1 MDFNPAEL
9 GRQAV
14 ESSLGK
20 SQDPQINQVLDSIRT
35 SYTTDKK
42 FTQNPE
48 WFTPDTGLW
57 GNTGMRS
64 DYRGSSEEKIYDI
77 EDAYAKLR
85 DGSYVAKYDTYKS
98 GRNNAEYA
106 AANQSTGEKWLNGIT
121 KFAGQIGTGIVGGTI
136 GVVDGVYE
144 GIKQG
149 SFRATYDNDFS
160 NYLDDLNEKLDYK
173 LPNYVSQEERDMSFF
188 ESMGTANFWAK
199 DVLGGAAFTV
209 SAIGSEAIWA
219 WATGGMSLATTAAR
233 LAPKITRI
241 LGAESKIAR
250 GLKAYGEMAKAKAL
264 VSQPVVKTYLNA
276 KLPTGM
282 ATAFGKAGEFANVA
296 RFTYTSAGF
305 EAGMEARTY
314 IREMKD
320 HFEQNFEV
328 KNGRKPTQEEIQE
341 FNENLTSSANS
352 LYGFNVA
359 IVGSSNL
366 LTIGRLF
373 DMKSPLSASS
383 KWVNSRLFGIGLEE
397 SAGKVAAKTAS
408 KLQNVAKYSW
418 GIGKSPLI
426 EGVWEEGM
434 QSVGSNTAKNWI
446 NSTYDPKY
454 LGTTMDV
461 GDAFTQGLS
470 DTYGTKEGMKEVG
483 IGMIVGLLTGTGINL
498 KTYGSLKGELKG
510 EEKKV
515 DNIVEFYDKYYSP
528 NNIAETLAYSGR
540 VQAAN
545 ENADKAAKKG
555 DFTGGELARQ
565 SAIIAQ
571 ASHAFN
577 LDYLDETIE
586 RTEAGIRNI
595 GNDVLMKEY
604 GVDEQGAEDLKEKLV
619 QEYKTT
625 VKSYEKNRNYTEYI
639 LGKDFTKNER
649 EEFKDLGLSMKQ
661 IKDAVAYELTLG
673 EKVHDFSNDLLTAIK
688 QKTGETLLGK
698 EMSDTLNIEDI
709 LLKAG
714 KETKKEATKKEKELV
729 ALDREKEALEREYK
743 EVEKTLFN
751 TVEPEAKKAFLAK
764 ADGIRARIS
773 ELDTNIENLTKEYTT
788 LIKTANMKNP
798 FGKNVDDVLI
808 SAQSIRNR
816 ERTLRQVRD
825 LTASFSEV
833 DPQKGAELQKL
844 ISEYGKSITAFKRYA
859 DLSRQLSDTTL
870 GVRGRRNIISELG
883 RGKNSTDVTVEFL
896 TGLSESAKER
906 AVDMITQ
913 GLESS
918 ESVQEVINNKKPKAR
933 ISPPTE
939 EEIAA
944 DKKARIEKVTKEYD
958 DKIEALKN
966 EEIVNAEDKSDVDN
980 RPIPEQIAEK
990 KADTESKIKRKDL
1003 FIGVGEFSSEL
1014 GGSDKAA
1021 VPVSHKEIN
1030 GIEFVEYAH
1039 PETGSVDVI
1048 VTGTSN
1054 NDFVGF
1060 YRIYENGKPTNKWSS
1075 KFENQ
1080 SRNKDNFK
1088 NMISGVQEM
1097 LPEGHEYTEKTS
1109 ISTDGLRVWNQQL
1122 EKGYELQYDENGN
1135 IVTNTV
1141 AINGDA
1147 IVNELGVDV
1156 NKGSFD
1162 NIRVTKEE
1170 FETVKK
1176 ALLPYLEKLGL
1187 NESNIRYTGANISV
1201 PGAKASV
1208 QIDLPVLK
1216 KSKVATTEDIEQ
1228 QIADLREQEQNEM
1241 LSEIPNIEDYKVIN
1255 GKVDKTMMTTP
1266 VLDKYNEIYDRYDK
1280 LISPLLERLKQAK
1293 AAIVTTPAATQNKEV
1308 TDLKKQA
1315 ENISNRI
1322 EKIKNDPNEDLDE
1335 IYSIGSNKTK
1345 REKQIEDLTL
1355 SLQLVNAQIQ
1365 SIEGTTTKKAEDNT
1379 KKIEA
1384 LEKEKQEKISQI
1396 ENEGRIVPKVE
1407 RRAIRNYILDL
1418 IKKSPY
1424 LFEYYGEDV
1433 PVMMTEEELNEYED
1447 LAVRALADPKIDNK
1461 TISFKS
1467 PYTWNRL
1474 TPTTRPSLKKAE
1486 IKRLQELNERLANWR
1501 LLESYGNAEGIS
1513 VSDMILQ
1520 DIAIQKEV
1528 DELQKT
1534 EIVNEDF
1541 ESVKNED
1548 LTPPEGSGELR
1559 NGEILQNVEKVIARV
1574 KGNNFQMSHFSLPGL
1589 LERIQEEDLSDEVY
1603 YDEIDSQGKPV
1614 PGTEKTISV
1623 SEVGDNTVVN
1633 ARFILTFSDGSTAT
1647 VVIGKGGKVVLK
1659 TSEFEDVLDKA
1670 NLKYQQGGRVNN
1682 STFGDVYD
1690 LETGTKLD
1698 SDYADIEGYSPT
1710 QIYNMQPGSRVSF
1723 EVNLEDEFNRERV
1736 QAFEE
1741 AREKFRNGE
1750 ITQEEFRK
1758 AGEYLRDHIKI
1769 DVLDSQKQKVSML
1782 KANYDIK
1789 DKNSIFLLLR
1799 NQAFEKVMTNY
1810 DGNPKVTLDIESSVK
1825 FIFLGSP
1832 NYTLDENGRVSLF
1845 DINPERVEDFG
1856 YYDNGK
1862 LVLKNGSNTST
1873 IRTDFLRKF
1882 KNRSNVPIVVF
1893 KQGNVLVAFPVALK
1907 TKSDIKMGT
1916 EFLENIDPSKNLG
1929 QVALELNALLEQN
1942 GLSPIKYQLYFAGSE
1957 SQTLFNDMGDMSS
1970 EFAKAIQDLDSLP
1983 QVADVRDWMNPEF
1996 TKDNLVEDIQT
2007 PFDLN
2012 NDPLSSAKPVIDL
2025 GEDGVVIYKDNWE
2038 DVFARTGELPE
2049 EAATEIASKIV
2060 EEKVEENLDTSE
2072 KSSTFANKKESRKTS
2087 TAKNRKSTKQKEKME
2102 EEFKDNKDV
2111 SEEIV
2116 KEYNK
2121 KESAKN
2127 AVSKK
2132 DSTENLKNNKP
2143 NFDC

>member
-1 MDFNPAEL
+1 
-9 GRQAV
+9 
-14 ESSLGK
+14 
-20 SQDPQINQVLDSIRT
+20 
-35 SYTTDKK
+35 
-42 FTQNPE
+42 
-48 WFTPDTGLW
+48 
-57 GNTGMRS
+57 
-64 DYRGSSEEKIYDI
+64 
-77 EDAYAKLR
+77 
-85 DGSYVAKYDTYKS
+85 
-98 GRNNAEYA
+98 
-106 AANQSTGEKWLNGIT
+106 
-121 KFAGQIGTGIVGGTI
+121 
-136 GVVDGVYE
+136 
-144 GIKQG
+144 
-149 SFRATYDNDFS
+149 
-160 NYLDDLNEKLDYK
+160 
-173 LPNYVSQEERDMSFF
+173 
-188 ESMGTANFWAK
+188 
-199 DVLGGAAFTV
+199 
-209 SAIGSEAIWA
+209 
-219 WATGGMSLATTAAR
+219 
-233 LAPKITRI
+233 
-241 LGAESKIAR
+241 
-250 GLKAYGEMAKAKAL
+250 
-264 VSQPVVKTYLNA
+264 
-276 KLPTGM
+276 
-282 ATAFGKAGEFANVA
+282 
-296 RFTYTSAGF
+296 
-305 EAGMEARTY
+305 
-314 IREMKD
+314 
-320 HFEQNFEV
+320 
-328 KNGRKPTQEEIQE
+328 
-341 FNENLTSSANS
+341 
-352 LYGFNVA
+352 
-359 IVGSSNL
+359 
-366 LTIGRLF
+366 
-373 DMKSPLSASS
+373 
-383 KWVNSRLFGIGLEE
+383 
-397 SAGKVAAKTAS
+397 
-408 KLQNVAKYSW
+408 
-418 GIGKSPLI
+418 
-426 EGVWEEGM
+426 
-434 QSVGSNTAKNWI
+434 
-446 NSTYDPKY
+446 
-454 LGTTMDV
+454 
-461 GDAFTQGLS
+461 
-470 DTYGTKEGMKEVG
+470 
-483 IGMIVGLLTGTGINL
+483 
-498 KTYGSLKGELKG
+498 
-510 EEKKV
+510 
-515 DNIVEFYDKYYSP
+515 
-528 NNIAETLAYSGR
+528 
-540 VQAAN
+540 
-545 ENADKAAKKG
+545 
-555 DFTGGELARQ
+555 
-565 SAIIAQ
+565 
-571 ASHAFN
+571 
-577 LDYLDETIE
+577 
-586 RTEAGIRNI
+586 
-595 GNDVLMKEY
+595 
-604 GVDEQGAEDLKEKLV
+604 
-619 QEYKTT
+619 
-625 VKSYEKNRNYTEYI
+625 
-639 LGKDFTKNER
+639 
-649 EEFKDLGLSMKQ
+649 
-661 IKDAVAYELTLG
+661 
-673 EKVHDFSNDLLTAIK
+673 
-688 QKTGETLLGK
+688 
-698 EMSDTLNIEDI
+698 
-709 LLKAG
+709 
-714 KETKKEATKKEKELV
+714 
-729 ALDREKEALEREYK
+729 
-743 EVEKTLFN
+743 
-751 TVEPEAKKAFLAK
+751 
-764 ADGIRARIS
+764 
-773 ELDTNIENLTKEYTT
+773 
-788 LIKTANMKNP
+788 
-798 FGKNVDDVLI
+798 
-808 SAQSIRNR
+808 
-816 ERTLRQVRD
+816 
-825 LTASFSEV
+825 
-833 DPQKGAELQKL
+833 
-844 ISEYGKSITAFKRYA
+844 
-859 DLSRQLSDTTL
+859 
-870 GVRGRRNIISELG
+870 
-883 RGKNSTDVTVEFL
+883 
-896 TGLSESAKER
+896 
-906 AVDMITQ
+906 
-913 GLESS
+913 
-918 ESVQEVINNKKPKAR
+918 
-933 ISPPTE
+933 
-939 EEIAA
+939 
-944 DKKARIEKVTKEYD
+944 
-958 DKIEALKN
+958 
-966 EEIVNAEDKSDVDN
+966 
-980 RPIPEQIAEK
+980 
-990 KADTESKIKRKDL
+990 
-1003 FIGVGEFSSEL
+1003 
-1014 GGSDKAA
+1014 
-1021 VPVSHKEIN
+1021 
-1030 GIEFVEYAH
+1030 
-1039 PETGSVDVI
+1039 
-1048 VTGTSN
+1048 
-1054 NDFVGF
+1054 
-1060 YRIYENGKPTNKWSS
+1060 
-1075 KFENQ
+1075 
-1080 SRNKDNFK
+1080 
-1088 NMISGVQEM
+1088 
-1097 LPEGHEYTEKTS
+1097 
-1109 ISTDGLRVWNQQL
+1109 
-1122 EKGYELQYDENGN
+1122 
-1135 IVTNTV
+1135 
-1141 AINGDA
+1141 
-1147 IVNELGVDV
+1147 
-1156 NKGSFD
+1156 
-1162 NIRVTKEE
+1162 
-1170 FETVKK
+1170 
-1176 ALLPYLEKLGL
+1176 
-1187 NESNIRYTGANISV
+1187 
-1201 PGAKASV
+1201 
-1208 QIDLPVLK
+1208 
-1216 KSKVATTEDIEQ
+1216 
-1228 QIADLREQEQNEM
+1228 
-1241 LSEIPNIEDYKVIN
+1241 
-1255 GKVDKTMMTTP
+1255 
-1266 VLDKYNEIYDRYDK
+1266 
-1280 LISPLLERLKQAK
+1280 
-1293 AAIVTTPAATQNKEV
+1293 
-1308 TDLKKQA
+1308 
-1315 ENISNRI
+1315 
-1322 EKIKNDPNEDLDE
+1322 
-1335 IYSIGSNKTK
+1335 
-1345 REKQIEDLTL
+1345 
-1355 SLQLVNAQIQ
+1355 
-1365 SIEGTTTKKAEDNT
+1365 
-1379 KKIEA
+1379 
-1384 LEKEKQEKISQI
+1384 
-1396 ENEGRIVPKVE
+1396 
-1407 RRAIRNYILDL
+1407 
-1418 IKKSPY
+1418 
-1424 LFEYYGEDV
+1424 
-1433 PVMMTEEELNEYED
+1433 MMTEEELNEYED

>member
-1 MDFNPAEL
+1 MDFNPTEL
-9 GRQAV
+9 GKLEADSVLSKR
-14 ESSLGK
+14 
-20 SQDPQINQVLDSIRT
+20 SQDPEINKVMDSIRQ
-35 SYTTDKK
+35 SYASDKK
-42 FTQNPE
+42 ITNMPE
-48 WFTPDTGLW
+48 GFTPDNGLY
-57 GNTGMRS
+57 GNTVARS
-64 DYRGSSEEKIYDI
+64 DYRGSLEEKNYNID
-77 EDAYAKLR
+77 EAYAKLR
-85 DGSYVAKYDTYKS
+85 DGSLVSRFPTYKS
-98 GRNNAEYA
+98 GRDNAEYA

-121 KFAGQIGTGIVGGTI
+121 KFAGQVGTGIVGGTI
-136 GVVDGVYE
+136 GVIDGIYE

-173 LPNYVSQEERDMSFF
+173 LPNYVSQEERNMSFL

-219 WATGGMSLATTAAR
+219 WATGGMSLGTTAAR
-233 LAPKITRI
+233 LAPKVTRL

-276 KLPTGM
+276 KLPTKM

-320 HFEQNFEV
+320 HFEQNFEA
-328 KNGRKPTQEEIQE
+328 KNGRKPTQEELQE

-373 DMKSPLSASS
+373 DMKSPLAASS
-383 KWVNSRLFGIGLEE
+383 KWVNSKLFGIGLEE
-397 SAGKVAAKTAS
+397 SGGKMVAKTAS

-446 NSTYDPKY
+446 SSTYDPKY

-461 GDAFTQGLS
+461 GDAFVQGLS

-510 EEKKV
+510 EEKKI

-595 GNDVLMKEY
+595 GNDILMKEY
-604 GVDEQGAEDLKEKLV
+604 GVDEQGAEDIKEKLV
-619 QEYKTT
+619 QEYKST
-625 VKSYEKNRNYTEYI
+625 VKTYQKNRNYTEYI
-639 LGKDFTKNER
+639 LGKDFTKEEK
-649 EEFKDLGLSMKQ
+649 EEFKDLGLNMRQ

-714 KETKKEATKKEKELV
+714 KETKKEATKKEKELI

-743 EVEKTLFN
+743 EVEKTLFD

-764 ADGIRARIS
+764 ADSIRARIS

-859 DLSRQLSDTTL
+859 DLSRQLSDSTL

-883 RGKNSTDVTVEFL
+883 RGKNATDVTVEFL

-918 ESVQEVINNKKPKAR
+918 ESVQEVINNKKPKAK
-933 ISPPTE
+933 IPAPTE

-944 DKKARIEKVTKEYD
+944 DKKARIEKVQKEYD
-958 DKIEALKN
+958 DKIEKLKEQQPSTQ
-966 EEIVNAEDKSDVDN
+966 EEVSDINLISTPVATIVEELNKLATLDEKLNWLKDNNLLSPITINGQQYNVVDYSDRVMVMMKIGQYN
-980 RPIPEQIAEK
+980 IPFYISTGQAGK
-990 KADTESKIKRKDL
+990 KNVKAGNWYAV
-1003 FIGVGEFSSEL
+1003 FGIGVEAGW
-1014 GGSDKAA
+1014 
-1021 VPVSHKEIN
+1021 I
-1030 GIEFVEYAH
+1030 
-1039 PETGSVDVI
+1039 
-1048 VTGTSN
+1048 
-1054 NDFVGF
+1054 
-1060 YRIYENGKPTNKWSS
+1060 
-1075 KFENQ
+1075 
-1080 SRNKDNFK
+1080 
-1088 NMISGVQEM
+1088 
-1097 LPEGHEYTEKTS
+1097 
-1109 ISTDGLRVWNQQL
+1109 
-1122 EKGYELQYDENGN
+1122 
-1135 IVTNTV
+1135 
-1141 AINGDA
+1141 
-1147 IVNELGVDV
+1147 
-1156 NKGSFD
+1156 NKGSEEQINNNYGFQVFEKISKILNEGIGTIQSRED
-1162 NIRVTKEE
+1162 NGNGRLKDGIGFLSDSKEDLEAFNNAMNLPTKPAGKNTDSNE
-1170 FETVKK
+1170 FYAHVNSTL
-1176 ALLPYLEKLGL
+1176 ALL
-1187 NESNIRYTGANISV
+1187 NEE
-1201 PGAKASV
+1201 
-1208 QIDLPVLK
+1208 L
-1216 KSKVATTEDIEQ
+1216 SKI
-1228 QIADLREQEQNEM
+1228 
-1241 LSEIPNIEDYKVIN
+1241 
-1255 GKVDKTMMTTP
+1255 
-1266 VLDKYNEIYDRYDK
+1266 
-1280 LISPLLERLKQAK
+1280 
-1293 AAIVTTPAATQNKEV
+1293 AATQQKVSPE
-1308 TDLKKQA
+1308 A
-1315 ENISNRI
+1315 IENQIAYLSEYADRISRRI
-1322 EKIKNDPNEDLDE
+1322 EETKNDTNEDLDE
-1335 IYSIGSNKTK
+1335 AYSIGSDKTK
-1345 REKQIEDLTL
+1345 REKQIEDLSL
-1355 SLQLVNAQIQ
+1355 SLQLVNKQIADA
-1365 SIEGTTTKKAEDNT
+1365 EKAYKEQTGDNT
-1379 KKIEA
+1379 KEIEA

-1396 ENEGRIVPKVE
+1396 ENEGRIVPKIE
-1407 RRAIRNYILDL
+1407 RRAIRDYILDL

-1528 DELQKT
+1528 DELTKT

-1548 LTPPEGSGELR
+1548 LTPPENSGELR

-1574 KGNNFQMSHFSLPGL
+1574 KGNNFQMSHLSLPGL
-1589 LERIQEEDLSDEVY
+1589 LDRIQEEDLSDEVY
-1603 YDEIDSQGKPV
+1603 YDEIDKQGKPI

-1633 ARFILTFSDGSTAT
+1633 GRFIFTFADGSTAT

-1659 TSEFEDVLDKA
+1659 TSEFEDVLDRA

-1682 STFGDVYD
+1682 STFGDIYD

-1698 SDYADIEGYSPT
+1698 SDYSDIEGYSPT
-1710 QIYNMQPGSRVSF
+1710 QIYNMKPGSRVSF
-1723 EVNLEDEFNRERV
+1723 EVNLEDEFNRERI

-1810 DGNPKVTLDIESSVK
+1810 DGNPKVALDIESSVK

-1862 LVLKNGSNTST
+1862 LVLKNGSNTSS

-1882 KNRSNVPIVVF
+1882 KNRPNVPIIVF

-1907 TKSDIKMGT
+1907 TKSDTKIGT
-1916 EFLENIDPSKNLG
+1916 EFLENIDPNKNLG
-1929 QVALELNALLEQN
+1929 QVSLELNELLEQN
-1942 GLSPIKYQLYFAGSE
+1942 GLSPINYQLYFAGSE
-1957 SQTLFNDMGDMSS
+1957 SQTLFNDMGEMSP
-1970 EFAKAIQDLDSLP
+1970 EFIKAIQDLDSLP
-1983 QVADVRDWMNPEF
+1983 QVADVRDWMNPDFNKE
-1996 TKDNLVEDIQT
+1996 NLVEDIST
-2007 PFDLN
+2007 PFDMN

-2025 GEDGVVIYKDNWE
+2025 GEDGAVIYKDNWE
-2038 DVFARTGELPE
+2038 DVFSRTGELPE
-2049 EAATEIASKIV
+2049 ETATEIASKIV
-2060 EEKVEENLDTSE
+2060 EEKAEENLDSSE

-2087 TAKNRKSTKQKEKME
+2087 TTKNRKSTKQKEKME
-2102 EEFKDNKDV
+2102 EEFKDNKEV
-2111 SEEIV
+2111 SEEVV

-2132 DSTENLKNNKP
+2132 DSAENLKNNKP

>member
-20 SQDPQINQVLDSIRT
+20 SQDPQINQAMDSIRA

-64 DYRGSSEEKIYDI
+64 DYRGSSEEKNYNID
-77 EDAYAKLR
+77 EAYAKLR

-98 GRNNAEYA
+98 GRDNAEYA
-106 AANQSTGEKWLNGIT
+106 AATQSTGEKWLNGIT
-121 KFAGQIGTGIVGGTI
+121 KFAGQVGTGIVGGTI
-136 GVVDGVYE
+136 GVVDGIYE

-173 LPNYVSQEERDMSFF
+173 LPNYVSQEERDMSFL

-199 DVLGGAAFTV
+199 DVMGGAAFTV

-219 WATGGMSLATTAAR
+219 WATGGMSLGTTAAR
-233 LAPKITRI
+233 LAPKVTRI
-241 LGAESKIAR
+241 LGAESKMAR

-264 VSQPVVKTYLNA
+264 VSQPVVKTFLNA

-320 HFEQNFEV
+320 HFEQDFQI
-328 KNGRKPTQEEIQE
+328 KNGRMPTQEELQE

-366 LTIGRLF
+366 MTIGRLF
-373 DMKSPLSASS
+373 DMKSPLSATS
-383 KWVNSRLFGIGLEE
+383 KWANSKLFGIGVEE

-498 KTYGSLKGELKG
+498 KTYGSLKGELRG

-515 DNIVEFYDKYYSP
+515 DQIVEFYDKYYSP

-577 LDYLDETIE
+577 LDYLEESME
-586 RTEAGIRNI
+586 RTEVGIRNI
-595 GNDVLMKEY
+595 GNDILMKEY
-604 GVDEQGAEDLKEKLV
+604 GVDEQGAEEIKEKLV
-619 QEYKTT
+619 QEYKSTA
-625 VKSYEKNRNYTEYI
+625 KSYQKNRNYTEYM
-639 LGKDFTKNER
+639 LGRDFTKEEK
-649 EEFKDLGLSMKQ
+649 EEFKDLGLNMKQ
-661 IKDAVAYELTLG
+661 VKDAVAYELTLG

-714 KETKKEATKKEKELV
+714 KDTKKEATKKEKELAV
-729 ALDREKEALEREYK
+729 LDREREALEREYK
-743 EVEKTLFN
+743 EVEKTLFG

-896 TGLSESAKER
+896 TGLSESAQER

-918 ESVQEVINNKKPKAR
+918 ESVQEVINNKKPKAT
-933 ISPPTE
+933 ISAPTE
-939 EEIAA
+939 EEIEA
-944 DKKARIEKVTKEYD
+944 DKKARIEKVNKEYD
-958 DKIEALKN
+958 AKIEALKK
-966 EEIVNAEDKSDVDN
+966 EEEVSNTEDKADVDN
-980 RPIPEQIAEK
+980 RPISEQIAEK

-1088 NMISGVQEM
+1088 TMISGVQEM

-1109 ISTDGLRVWNQQL
+1109 ISTDGLRIWGQQL
-1122 EKGYELQYDENGN
+1122 DRGYELQYDENGN
-1135 IVTNTV
+1135 ILTNTV

-1156 NKGSFD
+1156 NKGNFE
-1162 NIRVTKEE
+1162 NIKITKEQ

-1187 NESNIRYTGANISV
+1187 NESNIRFSGENVAI
-1201 PGAKASV
+1201 PGVKASV
-1208 QIDLPVLK
+1208 QIDLPILK
-1216 KSKVATTEDIEQ
+1216 KAKTATVEEIEQ
-1228 QIADLREQEQNEM
+1228 QIEDLRKQEQNEM
-1241 LSEIPNIEDYKVIN
+1241 LSKIPNIESYKVIN
-1255 GKVDKTMMTTP
+1255 GKVDKTMMTTA
-1266 VLDKYNEIYDRYDK
+1266 VLDQYNEIYDRYDK
-1280 LISPLLERLKQAK
+1280 KISPLLEDLKKAK
-1293 AAIVTTPAATQNKEV
+1293 AAVVEAP
-1308 TDLKKQA
+1308 
-1315 ENISNRI
+1315 
-1322 EKIKNDPNEDLDE
+1322 
-1335 IYSIGSNKTK
+1335 
-1345 REKQIEDLTL
+1345 
-1355 SLQLVNAQIQ
+1355 
-1365 SIEGTTTKKAEDNT
+1365 TTTQTKVDNT
-1379 KKIEA
+1379 KEIEA
-1384 LEKEKQEKISQI
+1384 LEKEKQEKISEI
-1396 ENEGRIVPKVE
+1396 ENEGRVVPKVE
-1407 RRAIRNYILDL
+1407 RRAIRNYISDL

-1433 PVMMTEEELNEYED
+1433 PVMMTDEELNEYED

-1528 DELQKT
+1528 DELTKT

-1574 KGNNFQMSHFSLPGL
+1574 KGNNFQMSHLSLPGL
-1589 LERIQEEDLSDEVY
+1589 LDRIQEEDLSDEVY
-1603 YDEIDSQGKPV
+1603 YDEIDKQGKPI

-1633 ARFILTFSDGSTAT
+1633 GRFIFTFSDGATAT

-1659 TSEFEDVLDKA
+1659 TSEFEDILDKA

-1710 QIYNMQPGSRVSF
+1710 QIYNMKPGSRVSF
-1723 EVNLEDEFNRERV
+1723 EVNLEDEFNKERI

-1810 DGNPKVTLDIESSVK
+1810 DGNPKVALDIESSVK

-1882 KNRSNVPIVVF
+1882 KNRTNVPIVVF

-1907 TKSDIKMGT
+1907 TKSDTKIGT
-1916 EFLENIDPSKNLG
+1916 EFLDNIDPSKNLA
-1929 QVALELNALLEQN
+1929 QVSLELNELLEQN
-1942 GLSPIKYQLYFAGSE
+1942 GLSPINYQLYFAGSE
-1957 SQTLFNDMGDMSS
+1957 SQTLFNDMGEMSS
-1970 EFAKAIQDLDSLP
+1970 EFTKAIQDLDSLP

-1996 TKDNLVEDIQT
+1996 TEENLVEDIST
-2007 PFDLN
+2007 PFDMN

-2025 GEDGVVIYKDNWE
+2025 GEDGAIIYKDNWE
-2038 DVFARTGELPE
+2038 DIFARTGELPE
-2049 EAATEIASKIV
+2049 EVATEIASKIV
-2060 EEKVEENLDTSE
+2060 EEKAEENLDNSE

-2102 EEFKDNKDV
+2102 EEFKDNKEA
-2111 SEEIV
+2111 SEEVV

-2127 AVSKK
+2127 AVSQKN
-2132 DSTENLKNNKP
+2132 SAENLKNNKP